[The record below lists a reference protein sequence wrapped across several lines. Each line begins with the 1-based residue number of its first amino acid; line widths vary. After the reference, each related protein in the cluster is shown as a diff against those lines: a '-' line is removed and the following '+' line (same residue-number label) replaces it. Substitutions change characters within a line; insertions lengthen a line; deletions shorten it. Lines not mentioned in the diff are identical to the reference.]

1 MIRKYETEWDEGE
14 VPNYWSVNHCLL
26 LAERDLWASRFNLTK
41 TARRLA
47 ESVVNEIEKRNYST
61 NQLADAKETLQ
72 RLEKALM
79 VIEKKYNAVVS
90 AVKNHNEE

>member
-26 LAERDLWASRFNLTK
+26 LAERDLWATRFNMAK

-47 ESVVNEIEKRNYST
+47 ESVINEIEKWDYSP
-61 NQLADAKETLQ
+61 NQLADAKEELQ
-72 RLEKALM
+72 HWEKALV
-79 VIEKKYNAVVS
+79 VIEKKYNAAVN
-90 AVKNHNEE
+90 AVKNHDKE